1 MSDARSLEYL
11 PTIINPK
18 ERPMRRRWFLWIGLG
33 LLALMAGGAS
43 AWVATLPPA
52 PPPPNPPE
60 ISPEEQAAT
69 LSALKPPKRARPLVA
84 VIGLNDATETTDYL
98 MPLGILRRSG
108 AVDVVALSIRPGPV
122 RLYPALQ
129 VKPDA
134 TAADFEARHPDGAD
148 YVIVPAMSR
157 IDDPDVLAFLRR
169 QAERGA
175 TIVSVCAGARVTAEA
190 GLLDGRRAT
199 THWWYRK
206 GMLKAHPGIRWV
218 ADRRFVVDGQVAT
231 TTGVSASMPMSLTL
245 VEAIAGRER
254 AEAVAADLGLVSW
267 DGRHDS
273 SAFRFNR
280 PFALTIVGA
289 RATPWSH
296 EDWALSPGAG
306 VDEVALALV
315 ADAWSRTYRSRAV
328 TLGAAPIVSRSG
340 VRILPD
346 RRADGWTGE
355 RLPAEAWN
363 RRPAEALDAALAEI
377 AQRYG
382 ARTVNVV
389 AMQLEYPRRWAS

>member
-1 MSDARSLEYL
+1 AGRSAASPWCSPWPASSAWRRRCWPSTPVTTASSRRPMPSRPRSRRWPQHDAEWQKKRELSRVGRALAGVL

-157 IDDPDVLAFLRR
+157 I
-169 QAERGA
+169 
-175 TIVSVCAGARVTAEA
+175 
-190 GLLDGRRAT
+190 
-199 THWWYRK
+199 
-206 GMLKAHPGIRWV
+206 
-218 ADRRFVVDGQVAT
+218 
-231 TTGVSASMPMSLTL
+231 
-245 VEAIAGRER
+245 
-254 AEAVAADLGLVSW
+254 
-267 DGRHDS
+267 
-273 SAFRFNR
+273 
-280 PFALTIVGA
+280 
-289 RATPWSH
+289 
-296 EDWALSPGAG
+296 
-306 VDEVALALV
+306 
-315 ADAWSRTYRSRAV
+315 
-328 TLGAAPIVSRSG
+328 
-340 VRILPD
+340 
-346 RRADGWTGE
+346 
-355 RLPAEAWN
+355 
-363 RRPAEALDAALAEI
+363 
-377 AQRYG
+377 
-382 ARTVNVV
+382 
-389 AMQLEYPRRWAS
+389 